1 MVLRVLVAEAVEGVL
16 FAEVVV
22 LGVEEWRF
30 GVFFFSG
37 ESSDISKVPS
47 ESTISWVASLL
58 TGEAPVCKLPS
69 MAVDPADGS
78 ADASCGLP

>member
-1 MVLRVLVAEAVEGVL
+1 MVLRDLVAEVVEGVL
-16 FAEVVV
+16 FAEVVL

-47 ESTISWVASLL
+47 ERTISWVAS
-58 TGEAPVCKLPS
+58 TLPS
-69 MAVDPADGS
+69 MAVDPADKS
-78 ADASCGLP
+78 ADACCGLP